1 MAQTT
6 GVVRFLPEGD
16 CILSSPRSLREY
28 DGNYLP
34 GLNADV
40 GYGTQ
45 RSFTPNLNSRRIQV
59 LRKSLTPEA
68 RRAHPGMFNSTG
80 SLVCSNPDKG
90 PKSGRVTAPCSPL
103 RSSPL
108 YSPGCRRPLVL
119 PQTLGQSSIVTFTF
133 VKKSSVQTLNGIPA
147 LSDSNQ
153 NEQMKDKDQSKDCS
167 VKKDLGA
174 CHDTAAE
181 ETLSPISDGL
191 DGSPDQQ
198 TSSPHGDRSQL
209 VSDSSQMCQRQS
221 DSESVSAS
229 PCTTCV
235 PYSHLSQSIDSSN
248 KYVNADK
255 PAVDITSSVCSSSL
269 TSNPLQR
276 NEREAN
282 VCTDDILLPM
292 RANTESNEDMSRST
306 QSPVRSNHSTQIQQI
321 DAWGYPKE
329 ASSHAQKMAK
339 AKWEFFYGSPESQRT
354 GISHSGLELKE
365 SASSPC
371 SPINVSVLKK
381 RFSEPEPKVFGHSL
395 CHVEVEIETTQ
406 KAISCET
413 GIIRRTIKYSETDLD
428 SVPLRCYR
436 ETNIDDILAEN
447 EGLDSAIG
455 SQKDSESNSRSL
467 TETSGEKPGEQ
478 PTTQDNVAFPNN
490 TDQDNITFP
499 SNTNDDNTVFPSNTG
514 QDDTAFPSN
523 MAQDNII
530 FPSNTAQNNMAFPS
544 NMAQDNKAFPSNT
557 SQDNMAFRSNTAQD
571 NMAFHSNTAQ
581 DNKAFPSNKAQYN
594 TAFPSNM
601 AQDNAEEYDDEVFES
616 TRLEALNQENE
627 KTSHRLSQPFLLCH
641 RFSEDGMDS
650 FSKHFEN
657 IMESHRA
664 KGTSYSSL
672 DSIDI
677 LSSPAQNQNSF
688 FTFDLPTLT
697 SETQKQMSRNA
708 QPTEGNMAPLAHLE
722 LDSGTSSATDSA
734 WSEREEEVGNTTGA
748 THNTLHSPCLS
759 EDSLIIVDA
768 IVQSEPPLGNLASEF
783 DSEMDST
790 ERLAL
795 GSTDTLSNGH
805 KADQEAAKRL
815 AKRLYNLDGFKKADV
830 ARHLGKNNEF
840 SKMVAEE
847 YLKFFVFTG
856 MSLDQ
861 ALRMFLR
868 ELALMGET
876 QERERILAH
885 FSQRYHQCNNN
896 SISSEDGVHTLTC
909 ALMLLN
915 TDLHGHNIGKRMSC
929 SEFIGNLEGL
939 NGGKDFPRELL
950 KALYSS
956 IKNEKLQ
963 WTIDEEELRRSLSEL
978 ADPNPKSIKRI
989 NSCGKP
995 FLDFSQDPNITTY
1008 KYGVL
1013 VRKIHADPDCKK
1025 TPRGKRGWKTFHGI
1039 LKGMIL
1045 YLQKEE
1051 YKPGKPISEEDLKN
1065 AISIHHSLATRASD
1079 YNKRPNVFYLRTA
1092 DWRVFLFQA
1101 QNAEQMHSWIT
1112 RINVVAA
1119 MFSAPPF
1126 PAAIGSH
1133 KKFSR
1138 PLLPSSITRHS
1149 QEEQVKT
1156 HESKFKSMSSSLIE
1170 HRTSP
1175 PDKKV
1180 KVKVDEFKQK
1190 EEYLEFEKSRY
1201 GTYAM
1206 LLRAKLKAGTEELEA
1221 FESTLFDSA
1230 ENDEDGLKKSRSSP
1244 SLNLDPPVLST
1255 KAKCHQS
1262 ARSSCRPTHSSSRQ
1276 KS

>member
-1 MAQTT
+1 MAQTS

-16 CILSSPRSLREY
+16 CILSSPRALREAEGKPWMQSL
-28 DGNYLP
+28 DSDEVFSP
-34 GLNADV
+34 
-40 GYGTQ
+40 Q
-45 RSFTPNLNSRRIQV
+45 RCFSPNLNSRRIQV

-68 RRAHPGMFNSTG
+68 RRAHLGMYNSTG
-80 SLVCSNPDKG
+80 SLVCNVPETVQR
-90 PKSGRVTAPCSPL
+90 SGRITAPCSPL

-108 YSPGCRRPLVL
+108 YSPGSRRPLVL
-119 PQTLGQSSIVTFTF
+119 PQTTGHSSIVTFTF
-133 VKKSSVQTLNGIPA
+133 VKKSSVQTLNGITTECDSGQGMPLEGTDQGGECCA
-147 LSDSNQ
+147 NTATDLETCHGKNVEGLNGISIKQRVGSPQPVSSPQGGRVQLISDS
-153 NEQMKDKDQSKDCS
+153 
-167 VKKDLGA
+167 
-174 CHDTAAE
+174 
-181 ETLSPISDGL
+181 P
-191 DGSPDQQ
+191 Q
-198 TSSPHGDRSQL
+198 T
-209 VSDSSQMCQRQS
+209 CQRLS
-221 DSESVSAS
+221 HRESGRES
-229 PCTTCV
+229 
-235 PYSHLSQSIDSSN
+235 PYSIAGSDYHLRSHCDSPT
-248 KYVNADK
+248 KYVNTST
-255 PAVDITSSVCSSSL
+255 PAPSIMPSVNNMPSSPSQS
-269 TSNPLQR
+269 PLLRRLVGQT
-276 NEREAN
+276 NF
-282 VCTDDILLPM
+282 CTDEVTSPIK
-292 RANTESNEDMSRST
+292 EGSNE
-306 QSPVRSNHSTQIQQI
+306 QSPRSPSRLDLSQQV
-321 DAWGYPKE
+321 DEWGCPKE
-329 ASSHAQKMAK
+329 ASLHAQKIAK

-354 GISHSGLELKE
+354 DLQIFET
-365 SASSPC
+365 SSPPY
-371 SPINVSVLKK
+371 SPVSSNSLRNRHIPAENEV
-381 RFSEPEPKVFGHSL
+381 SEHSL
-395 CHVEVEIETTQ
+395 CHVEVEIETTSSADQ
-406 KAISCET
+406 MPHVCET

-455 SQKDSESNSRSL
+455 SQKDSESNRSITDTS
-467 TETSGEKPGEQ
+467 TEKQEPQDTPVVPETAGF
-478 PTTQDNVAFPNN
+478 PTNMSDNNV
-490 TDQDNITFP
+490 
-499 SNTNDDNTVFPSNTG
+499 
-514 QDDTAFPSN
+514 
-523 MAQDNII
+523 
-530 FPSNTAQNNMAFPS
+530 
-544 NMAQDNKAFPSNT
+544 
-557 SQDNMAFRSNTAQD
+557 
-571 NMAFHSNTAQ
+571 
-581 DNKAFPSNKAQYN
+581 
-594 TAFPSNM
+594 
-601 AQDNAEEYDDEVFES
+601 EEDEDEVFVS
-616 TRLEALNQENE
+616 TKMGDFKREAIQTPLQSPL
-627 KTSHRLSQPFLLCH
+627 TFLLCH
-641 RFSEDGMDS
+641 RLSEDGMDS
-650 FSKHFEN
+650 FSKHFEA

-677 LSSPAQNQNSF
+677 LSSSAQNQNSF

-697 SETQKQMSRNA
+697 SETQKQICKNA
-708 QPTEGNMAPLAHLE
+708 QLIEDNFAPLAHLE
-722 LDSGTSSATDSA
+722 LDSGTSSTTDSA
-734 WSEREEEVGNTTGA
+734 WSEKEDDTVNA
-748 THNTLHSPCLS
+748 TAVDNHPLHSPSPS
-759 EDSLIIVDA
+759 EDSLIIADA
-768 IVQSEPPLGNLASEF
+768 IVHSEPPLGDMASDF

-861 ALRMFLR
+861 ALRMFLK

-885 FSQRYHQCNNN
+885 FSQRYHQCNTN
-896 SISSEDGVHTLTC
+896 SVSSEDGVHTLTC

-1101 QNAEQMHSWIT
+1101 QNTEQMHSWIT

-1138 PLLPSSITRHS
+1138 PLLPSAITRLP

-1180 KVKVDEFKQK
+1180 KGKEVDEFKQK
-1190 EEYLEFEKSRY
+1190 EDYLEFEKSRY

-1206 LLRAKLKAGTEELEA
+1206 LLRAKLTAGTEDLEA
-1221 FESTLFDSA
+1221 FETSLFDSA

-1244 SLNLDPPVLST
+1244 SLNLDPPVAST
-1255 KAKCHQS
+1255 KAKCHVS
-1262 ARSSCRPTHSSSRQ
+1262 SRSSCRPTHSSNRQ

>member
-1 MAQTT
+1 MMAQTD
-6 GVVRFLPEGD
+6 GVVRFRPEGD
-16 CILSSPRSLREY
+16 CILSSPRALR
-28 DGNYLP
+28 DIDSKPWLP
-34 GLNADV
+34 GLNSDV
-40 GYGTQ
+40 AFSPH
-45 RSFTPNLNSRRIQV
+45 RCFTPDLNSRRIQV

-68 RRAHPGMFNSTG
+68 RRAHLGMYNSTG
-80 SLVCSNPDKG
+80 SLVCNNSETG
-90 PKSGRVTAPCSPL
+90 HRSGRVTAPCSPL
-103 RSSPL
+103 RSNPQ
-108 YSPGCRRPLVL
+108 YSSGSRRPCALT
-119 PQTLGQSSIVTFTF
+119 QAAGHSSIVTFTF
-133 VKKSSVQTLNGIPA
+133 VKKSSVQTLNGIPSE
-147 LSDSNQ
+147 SDSRQ
-153 NEQMKDKDQSKDCS
+153 IVPQEGDIHRKESCAAELAVCHKDTGETADVASNEQRVDSPQLSFSPRGSKKQLKS
-167 VKKDLGA
+167 
-174 CHDTAAE
+174 E
-181 ETLSPISDGL
+181 
-191 DGSPDQQ
+191 
-198 TSSPHGDRSQL
+198 SPHT
-209 VSDSSQMCQRQS
+209 CQKPS
-221 DSESVSAS
+221 DSESGNGNPCSAGTSDTHPTPQCDS
-229 PCTTCV
+229 PNTYVNTSC
-235 PYSHLSQSIDSSN
+235 PRSSNISPANKISSSPSQS
-248 KYVNADK
+248 
-255 PAVDITSSVCSSSL
+255 
-269 TSNPLQR
+269 PLLR
-276 NEREAN
+276 R
-282 VCTDDILLPM
+282 TM
-292 RANTESNEDMSRST
+292 GESNSSKEVVTSLIQEVSNE
-306 QSPVRSNHSTQIQQI
+306 QSPRSSRRLDPIQQA
-321 DAWGYPKE
+321 DTWGYPKE
-329 ASSHAQKMAK
+329 ASLHAQKIAK
-339 AKWEFFYGSPESQRT
+339 AKWEFFYGSPETQRT
-354 GISHSGLELKE
+354 GLQVSETS
-365 SASSPC
+365 SSPC
-371 SPINVSVLKK
+371 SPVSSFNLKN
-381 RFSEPEPKVFGHSL
+381 RTVPPEVCEHSL
-395 CHVEVEIETTQ
+395 CHVEIEIETTPSTNQ
-406 KAISCET
+406 TPQACET

-455 SQKDSESNSRSL
+455 SQKDSESNTDTS
-467 TETSGEKPGEQ
+467 TEKAEHQEDPVIIEIPEFHKNV
-478 PTTQDNVAFPNN
+478 TQGSV
-490 TDQDNITFP
+490 
-499 SNTNDDNTVFPSNTG
+499 
-514 QDDTAFPSN
+514 
-523 MAQDNII
+523 
-530 FPSNTAQNNMAFPS
+530 
-544 NMAQDNKAFPSNT
+544 
-557 SQDNMAFRSNTAQD
+557 
-571 NMAFHSNTAQ
+571 
-581 DNKAFPSNKAQYN
+581 
-594 TAFPSNM
+594 
-601 AQDNAEEYDDEVFES
+601 EEDDDEVFEAMKLGEIKRES
-616 TRLEALNQENE
+616 IQTPLRSPL
-627 KTSHRLSQPFLLCH
+627 TFRLCH

-677 LSSPAQNQNSF
+677 LSSSLQNQNSF

-697 SETQKQMSRNA
+697 SETQKQICKNA
-708 QPTEGNMAPLAHLE
+708 QLIEDNFAPLAHLE
-722 LDSGTSSATDSA
+722 QDSGTSSNTESA
-734 WSEREEEVGNTTGA
+734 WSEKEEETMNITRV
-748 THNTLHSPCLS
+748 THNEMHSSSPS
-759 EDSLIIVDA
+759 EHSLIIADA
-768 IVQSEPPLGNLASEF
+768 IIHSEPPLGNMASDF

-830 ARHLGKNNEF
+830 ARHLGKKYVNEF

-856 MSLDQ
+856 LTLDQ
-861 ALRMFLR
+861 ALRLFLK

-885 FSQRYHQCNNN
+885 FSQRYHQCNTN
-896 SISSEDGVHTLTC
+896 SVSSEDGVHTLTC

-1101 QNAEQMHSWIT
+1101 QNTEQMHSWIT

-1138 PLLPSSITRHS
+1138 PLLPSAITRLS

-1156 HESKFKSMSSSLIE
+1156 HESKFKNMSSSLIE
-1170 HRTSP
+1170 HRTAP

-1180 KVKVDEFKQK
+1180 KGKEVDEFKQK
-1190 EEYLEFEKSRY
+1190 EDYLEFEKSRY

-1206 LLRAKLKAGTEELEA
+1206 LLRAKLKAGTEDLEA
-1221 FESTLFDSA
+1221 FENSLFDSA

-1244 SLNLDPPVLST
+1244 SLNLDPPVTST
-1255 KAKCHQS
+1255 KAKCHGS
-1262 ARSSCRPTHSSSRQ
+1262 SRGSCRTTHNSNRQ

>member
-1 MAQTT
+1 MAQTG

-16 CILSSPRSLREY
+16 CILSSPRSLREIEGKCLPALSSEIAC
-28 DGNYLP
+28 GNQ
-34 GLNADV
+34 
-40 GYGTQ
+40 Q
-45 RSFTPNLNSRRIQV
+45 RCFTPNLNSRRIQV
-59 LRKSLTPEA
+59 LKKSLTPEA
-68 RRAHPGMFNSTG
+68 RRAHLGMYNSTG
-80 SLVCSNPDKG
+80 SLVCSPSEMAQ
-90 PKSGRVTAPCSPL
+90 KSGRVTAPCSPL
-103 RSSPL
+103 RSNPL
-108 YSPGCRRPLVL
+108 YSPGCRRPLVS
-119 PQTLGQSSIVTFTF
+119 PQTLGHSSIVTFTF
-133 VKKSSVQTLNGIPA
+133 VKKSSVQTLNGIPTPA
-147 LSDSNQ
+147 DSNQ
-153 NEQMKDKDQSKDCS
+153 DQQPEDKDQSKDCW
-167 VKKDLGA
+167 VKVEKELGA
-174 CHDTAAE
+174 CHERSTMEPD
-181 ETLSPISDGL
+181 SPSVEQRV
-191 DGSPDQQ
+191 GSPQLK
-198 TSSPHGDRSQL
+198 TSSLKGSRTQL
-209 VSDSSQMCQRQS
+209 ACNSPQTCQRQCENELRAGS
-221 DSESVSAS
+221 PSSAGA
-229 PCTTCV
+229 PDR
-235 PYSHLSQSIDSSN
+235 HLSQPLDSSN
-248 KYVNADK
+248 KYVNTNKEA
-255 PAVDITSSVCSSSL
+255 ADITSSEHCPSITSSPSQ
-269 TSNPLQR
+269 SPLLR
-276 NEREAN
+276 RIEGENHFGK
-282 VCTDDILLPM
+282 VDVPSPI
-292 RANTESNEDMSRST
+292 RADGETNEDLATSARS
-306 QSPVRSNHSTQIQQI
+306 PKKLDPDQQLQM

-329 ASSHAQKMAK
+329 ASLHVQRIAK

-354 GISHSGLELKE
+354 GLDLNE

-371 SPINVSVLKK
+371 SPINVVSLKK
-381 RFSEPEPKVFGHSL
+381 RLSEPEPKVSKLSGHSL
-395 CHVEVEIETTQ
+395 CHVEVEIETTHSTNQ
-406 KAISCET
+406 KTMSCET

-428 SVPLRCYR
+428 AVPLRCYR

-455 SQKDSESNSRSL
+455 SQKDSESNRSF
-467 TETSGEKPGEQ
+467 TDTSGEKSNEQQDQPNAQEYTSLPG
-478 PTTQDNVAFPNN
+478 NVAPVNA
-490 TDQDNITFP
+490 
-499 SNTNDDNTVFPSNTG
+499 DD
-514 QDDTAFPSN
+514 D
-523 MAQDNII
+523 
-530 FPSNTAQNNMAFPS
+530 
-544 NMAQDNKAFPSNT
+544 
-557 SQDNMAFRSNTAQD
+557 
-571 NMAFHSNTAQ
+571 
-581 DNKAFPSNKAQYN
+581 
-594 TAFPSNM
+594 
-601 AQDNAEEYDDEVFES
+601 EDEVFES
-616 TRLEALNQENE
+616 TRMEDLNRENA
-627 KTSHRLSQPFLLCH
+627 KTSPRPLSFLLCH
-641 RFSEDGMDS
+641 RLSEDGMDS

-677 LSSPAQNQNSF
+677 LASPAQNQNSF

-697 SETQKQMSRNA
+697 SETQKQICRNA
-708 QPTEGNMAPLAHLE
+708 QLIEDNFAPLAHLE

-734 WSEREEEVGNTTGA
+734 WSEREEEAVNIAGAANTT
-748 THNTLHSPCLS
+748 LISPSPS
-759 EDSLIIVDA
+759 EDSLIIPDA
-768 IVQSEPPLGNLASEF
+768 IVQSEPPLGNLGSEF

-885 FSQRYHQCNNN
+885 FSQRYHQCNMNN
-896 SISSEDGVHTLTC
+896 ISSEDGVHTLTC

-1101 QNAEQMHSWIT
+1101 PNAEQMHSWIT

-1175 PDKKV
+1175 PDKKL
-1180 KVKVDEFKQK
+1180 KGKEVDEFKQK
-1190 EEYLEFEKSRY
+1190 EDYLEFEKSRY

-1206 LLRAKLKAGTEELEA
+1206 LLRAKLKAGTEDLEA

-1244 SLNLDPPVLST
+1244 SLNLDPPVAST

-1262 ARSSCRPTHSSSRQ
+1262 SRSSCRPAHSSNRQ